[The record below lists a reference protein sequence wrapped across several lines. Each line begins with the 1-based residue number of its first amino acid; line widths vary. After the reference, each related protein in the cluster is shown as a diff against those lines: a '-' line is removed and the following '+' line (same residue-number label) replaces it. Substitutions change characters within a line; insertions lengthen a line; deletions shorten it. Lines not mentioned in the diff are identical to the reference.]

1 MLPILRRLGVS
12 LLRIYLLLL
21 VPIGLFQR
29 KLLFF
34 PTRASEPQMLAAAQE
49 CGLQPWRDTG
59 GAVVGWKRTG
69 GGANKLLVFHG
80 NAGNAVHRSNYAD
93 GFCGLNGGKL
103 WDVWICEY
111 PGYGARPGSPSR
123 KAFDDAARSA
133 ARQLTELDSRPLF
146 VLGESIGSGAA
157 CDLAAAEPKRVRGLV
172 LVTPFA
178 RLADVAAEKF
188 PFLPIRLML
197 LDRWDNV
204 AALAKSEIRTAVLI
218 AGKDEVIGAKQGAL
232 LYEKISA
239 QKRRWDFP
247 EATHN
252 SEDIHDVTP
261 WCEEVSEFLLKR

>member
-1 MLPILRRLGVS
+1 MPPFIRRLGVS

-34 PTRASEPQMLAAAQE
+34 PTRASEPQMLASAKE
-49 CGLQPWRDTG
+49 CDLKPWTDAS
-59 GAVVGWKRTG
+59 GAIVGWKRTT

-80 NAGNAVHRSNYAD
+80 NAGNAVHRANYAD
-93 GFCGLNGGKL
+93 GFGALGGGKL

-111 PGYGARPGSPSR
+111 PGYGARAGSPSR
-123 KAFDDAARSA
+123 KAFGDAAGSA
-133 ARQLTELDSRPLF
+133 ARQLADMDSRPLF
-146 VLGESIGSGAA
+146 VLGESVGSGVA
-157 CDLAAAEPKRVRGLV
+157 CDLAASEPERVRGLV

-178 RLADVAAEKF
+178 RLADVAAGKF

-204 AALAKSEIRTAVLI
+204 AALGKSQARTAVLI

-232 LYEKISA
+232 LFEKIAA

-261 WCEEVSEFLLKR
+261 WCEEVSSFLLQK